1 MAATEPRVDNWAADH
16 KRKGT
21 ALKKNTRRSADE
33 QFSQVNEQFDQYYRS
48 QLGPLLEEGEWER
61 MEAVM
66 RTALPVTFRL
76 SGPADDAEAHA
87 LRDEMEARL
96 VAPLLKHASDALQ
109 PPHPLPWYPQRLAW
123 QFDVS
128 RAALRGKGDQ
138 SSASGDLK
146 NLHSWLLQETDLGRV
161 QRQEAASMVP
171 PLLLDVRPGHS
182 VLDTCASPGS
192 KTQQIIEIL
201 HGAAQ
206 AGGADADGR
215 GLVVANDADNKR
227 CHLLVSRASRLRS
240 PRLVVCNHDAR
251 LLPEHLGTQGALAAA
266 EDTAAAGQ
274 AEPASWLSSL
284 LEIFGNLFC
293 IPACGTAAPVT
304 PLRFDRVLCDVP
316 CSGDGTIRKMPAI
329 WRRWSVGGGNALHGL
344 QLQVPSPTPYPLTLA
359 LALPLTTH

>member
-1 MAATEPRVDNWAADH
+1 MAAIEPRVDNWAADH

-21 ALKKNTRRSADE
+21 TLKKNTRRSAEE

-48 QLGPLLEEGEWER
+48 QLKPLLEEGEWER

-109 PPHPLPWYPQRLAW
+109 PPHPLPWYPERLAW

-138 SSASGDLK
+138 SSASADLK

-206 AGGADADGR
+206 SGGADADGR
-215 GLVVANDADNKR
+215 GMVVSNDADNKR

-251 LLPEHLGTQGALAAA
+251 LLPEHLGTGGALAAA
-266 EDTAAAGQ
+266 EGPAAAAAGQ
-274 AEPASWLSSL
+274 AEPASWLSAL
-284 LEIFGNLFC
+284 LETLGNLFC
-293 IPACGTAAPVT
+293 IPSRGMAGLGAT

-329 WRRWSVGGGNALHGL
+329 WRRWSVGGGNALHRL
-344 QLQVPSPTPYPLTLA
+344 QLQVPSPTSTPNP
-359 LALPLTTH
+359 

>member
-1 MAATEPRVDNWAADH
+1 MSTEPRVDNWAEDH

-21 ALKKNTRRSADE
+21 TLKKNTRRSAEE
-33 QFSQVNEQFDQYYRS
+33 QFSQVNEQFDKYYRS
-48 QLGPLLEEGEWER
+48 QLAPILEEGEWER

-76 SGPADDAEAHA
+76 SGPADDADAHA

-109 PPHPLPWYPQRLAW
+109 PPRPLPWYPQRLAW

-138 SSASGDLK
+138 TSASDDLK
-146 NLHSWLLQETDLGRV
+146 RLHSWLLQETDLGRV

-171 PLLLDVRPGHS
+171 PLLLDVRPGHT

-192 KTQQIIEIL
+192 KTQQVIEIL
-201 HGAAQ
+201 HGAA
-206 AGGADADGR
+206 ASGAADADGQ
-215 GLVVANDADNKR
+215 GMVVANDADNKR

-251 LLPEHLGTQGALAAA
+251 LLPELLGAEGGAA
-266 EDTAAAGQ
+266 AAAG
-274 AEPASWLSSL
+274 AEAVGEAEAGHGGGLTAASWMASMLCSL
-284 LEIFGNLFC
+284 GALLWLPSGR
-293 IPACGTAAPVT
+293 GTAPPST

-316 CSGDGTIRKMPAI
+316 CSG
-329 WRRWSVGGGNALHGL
+329 
-344 QLQVPSPTPYPLTLA
+344 
-359 LALPLTTH
+359 